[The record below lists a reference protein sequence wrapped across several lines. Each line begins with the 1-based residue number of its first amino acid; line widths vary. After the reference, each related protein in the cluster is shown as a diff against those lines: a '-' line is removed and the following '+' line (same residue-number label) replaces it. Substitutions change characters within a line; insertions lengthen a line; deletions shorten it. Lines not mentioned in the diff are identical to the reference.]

1 MMPFDSG
8 AANMRINR
16 TSLRLGA
23 SITAIALSAAVL
35 PAPALAANRA
45 RGGGSVSWTTAA
57 K

>member
-1 MMPFDSG
+1 
-8 AANMRINR
+8 MRINR

-23 SITAIALSAAVL
+23 SITAIALSAALL

-45 RGGGSVSWTTAA
+45 RGGGSVSWTTVA